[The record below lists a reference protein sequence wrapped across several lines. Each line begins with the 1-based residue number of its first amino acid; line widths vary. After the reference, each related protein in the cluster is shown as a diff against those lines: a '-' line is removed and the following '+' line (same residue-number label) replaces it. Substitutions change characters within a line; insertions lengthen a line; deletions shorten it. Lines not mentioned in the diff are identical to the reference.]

1 MIEYFEN
8 ENEHFFRGMSL
19 FIVTESAQSK
29 YLVKLI
35 DFVSV
40 EKIPE
45 EEKAQRDPGLVK
57 GLKSID
63 TLLQKIHDGNE

>member
-1 MIEYFEN
+1 MLEYFEN
-8 ENEHFFRGMSL
+8 ENMHYFRGMSL
-19 FIVTESAQSK
+19 FIVTESAQQK
-29 YLVKLI
+29 YVVKLI

-45 EEKAQRDPGLVK
+45 GEMAERDAGLVK

-63 TLLQKIHDGNE
+63 ALLEKIY